1 MSIRTARENH
11 YRRFVD
17 SKRDAIVKALS
28 LGHAPLWHQDDE
40 VEGAIECQECGLWG
54 RVVMAPLNTK
64 DKDDVG
70 GRVLSVVCSPDA
82 VYTSE
87 PEMKWDFSLFESNL
101 PQMFAGVGYE
111 PRTPDKFDLI
121 PVRTGKISWERGKE

>member
-1 MSIRTARENH
+1 VE
-11 YRRFVD
+11 

-28 LGHAPLWHQDDE
+28 LGHSPLWHQDDE
-40 VEGAIECQECGLWG
+40 VEGGIECQDCGLWG

-82 VYTSE
+82 IYTSE
-87 PEMKWDFSLFESNL
+87 PEMEWDFSLLESSL
-101 PQMFAGVGYE
+101 PQVFAGVGYE
-111 PRTPDKFDLI
+111 PKTPDRYDPITKNK
-121 PVRTGKISWERGKE
+121 PRGKGK